1 LTWNSKGGSIMR
13 KIYLEDTPLQEA
25 QRELLDKITFERK
38 AEWISTRE
46 ALGRVTAD
54 PVFAKVSMP
63 NYHASA
69 MDGIAVSAVK
79 TYEADEKN
87 PIRLKLHED
96 YEVVDTGDPIPHGF
110 DAVIMIENI
119 HQVDEETVE
128 IMESVAPWQHIR
140 PIGEDVVVGE
150 MIVPARHVLRA
161 VDLGALLAGGNVE
174 VPVICRPKVAIIPTG
189 TELIEPTHAVERGE
203 IIEFNGTVFA
213 SFLKEWGAEPIYMG
227 IVKDEYNAIKAK
239 VLEAIQLADI
249 VILNAGS
256 SAGTEDYTVHVIS
269 ELGHVLTHGVATRPG
284 KPVITGFIEGTPIIG
299 LPGYP
304 VSAYLSLEW
313 FVRPLVCHYYGLIE
327 PRRNTL
333 PVKLGRRVVS
343 VMGAEDFVRM
353 TIGCINGTYIAN
365 PLPRAAG
372 VTMSMVRAD
381 GLLRIPAGHM
391 GYEQGEMAELEL
403 YRPKEQI
410 DRTMVVT
417 GSHDLSLDV
426 LHTLLRKQHS
436 DRFLVSSHVGSMGGI
451 LAIQKGE
458 AHAAG
463 LHLFDE
469 ETGTYNV
476 PFIEKYLKGRDVVL
490 VKLVYRKQGWIVP
503 KGNPLGIHTIAD
515 ILKPNLTY
523 INRQRGAGTRLLFD
537 YMLKMEGLDRDA
549 IYGYEREAISH
560 LSVAA
565 AVAGG
570 TADVGLGIYS
580 AAQAM
585 DLDFIPVAEERYDLL
600 MDKSFYHSL
609 EGQTLLELIRSESFK
624 MEVEALGGYSCRES
638 GQVVLL

>member
-1 LTWNSKGGSIMR
+1 MR
-13 KIYLEDTPLQEA
+13 KIYLEDTPLQDA
-25 QRELLDKITFERK
+25 QREFLEKITLERK
-38 AEWISTRE
+38 VEWVRASE
-46 ALGRVTAD
+46 ALGRVTAK

-69 MDGIAVSAVK
+69 MDGVAVLAVK
-79 TYEADEKN
+79 TYGADEKN
-87 PIRLKLHED
+87 PVHLKRNED
-96 YEVVDTGDPIPHGF
+96 YEVVDTGDPIPPGF
-110 DAVIMIENI
+110 DAVIMIEHI
-119 HQVDEETVE
+119 HQVDKDTIE
-128 IMESVAPWQHIR
+128 ILESVAPWQHIR
-140 PIGEDVVVGE
+140 PIGEDVVAGE
-150 MIVPARHVLRA
+150 MIVPAHHVLRA

-174 VPVICRPKVAIIPTG
+174 VPILCRPKVAIIPTG
-189 TELIEPTHAVERGE
+189 TELIEPSDTVERGE

-213 SFLKEWGAEPIYMG
+213 SYLKEWGAEPIYLG
-227 IVKDEYNAIKAK
+227 IVKDEYHAIKEK
-239 VLEAIQLADI
+239 VLEAIQIADV

-256 SAGTEDYTVHVIS
+256 SAGTEDYTVHVIT
-269 ELGHVLTHGVATRPG
+269 ELGKVFTHGVATRPG
-284 KPVITGFIEGTPIIG
+284 KPVITGVVDGTPIIG

-313 FVRPLVCHYYGLIE
+313 FARPLVCHYYGLIE
-327 PRRNTL
+327 PKRNTL

-343 VMGAEDFVRM
+343 VIGAEDFVRM
-353 TIGCINGTYIAN
+353 TIGCINGTYVAN
-365 PLPRAAG
+365 PLTRAAG

-381 GLLRIPAGHM
+381 GLLRIPAGNA
-391 GYEQGEMAELEL
+391 GYEQGEVVEIEL

-410 DRTMVVT
+410 DRTTVVT
-417 GSHDLSLDV
+417 GSHDLSVDV
-426 LHTLLRKQHS
+426 MHTLLRKQHP

-463 LHLFDE
+463 IHLFDE
-469 ETGTYNV
+469 ETGIYNV
-476 PFIEKYLKGRDVVL
+476 PYIENYLKGQDVVL
-490 VKLVYRKQGWIVP
+490 IQLVYREQGWIVP
-503 KGNPLGIHTIAD
+503 RGNPLEIRSVAD
-515 ILKPNLTY
+515 IIKPQLTF

-537 YMLKMEGLDRDA
+537 YLLKKECLDRNA

-580 AAQAM
+580 AAKAM

-600 MDKSFYHSL
+600 MSKRFYYCS
-609 EGQTLLELIRSESFK
+609 EGQTLLNVIRSESFK
-624 MEVEALGGYSCRES
+624 TEVEALGGYSCRES
-638 GQVVLL
+638 GQIVFEV